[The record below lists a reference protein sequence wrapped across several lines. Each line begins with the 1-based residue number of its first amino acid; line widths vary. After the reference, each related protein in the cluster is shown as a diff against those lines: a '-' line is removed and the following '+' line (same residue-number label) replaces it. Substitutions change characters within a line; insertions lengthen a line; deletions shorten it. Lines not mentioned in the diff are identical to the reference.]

1 MGSDRNRSGICSG
14 YVYDKFGSRDRI
26 YCSGSDHYN
35 CTGILSESKMQKM
48 TVSLVKMTTIEKK
61 YSKAERAVFI
71 DRPHRFILHVR
82 KRTELICCMEGF
94 VETWENKGNK
104 ENVKKNCH
112 TITSMVQ
119 YK

>member
-1 MGSDRNRSGICSG
+1 
-14 YVYDKFGSRDRI
+14 
-26 YCSGSDHYN
+26 
-35 CTGILSESKMQKM
+35 MQKM
-48 TVSLVKMTTIEKK
+48 TVSLMKMTKIEKK

-71 DRPHRFILHVR
+71 DRPHRFISHVR
-82 KRTELICCMEGF
+82 ERTELICCMEGF

>member
-1 MGSDRNRSGICSG
+1 
-14 YVYDKFGSRDRI
+14 
-26 YCSGSDHYN
+26 
-35 CTGILSESKMQKM
+35 MQKM

-71 DRPHRFILHVR
+71 DRPHRFISHVR
-82 KRTELICCMEGF
+82 ERTELIRCMEGF